1 MSGPTRREVFYGEGM
16 VLPQRRRGRGGMAL
30 AIPARSANPSL
41 PEAEVRMGEGR
52 SEGAKARPYR
62 VLNSRVGNFGGR
74 KPPSPRL
81 RRLQAAPHGVKFYGL
96 NEAAKGLAALPKV
109 KIDGS
114 QIGPLGTT
122 APTKPKVRAENR
134 RGFDILILGIGRD
147 GYP

>member
-1 MSGPTRREVFYGEGM
+1 MAAASLLRQGYGGFRPPHM
-16 VLPQRRRGRGGMAL
+16 VL
-30 AIPARSANPSL
+30 
-41 PEAEVRMGEGR
+41 
-52 SEGAKARPYR
+52 
-62 VLNSRVGNFGGR
+62 
-74 KPPSPRL
+74 
-81 RRLQAAPHGVKFYGL
+81 KFYGL

-122 APTKPKVRAENR
+122 APTELKVRAENR